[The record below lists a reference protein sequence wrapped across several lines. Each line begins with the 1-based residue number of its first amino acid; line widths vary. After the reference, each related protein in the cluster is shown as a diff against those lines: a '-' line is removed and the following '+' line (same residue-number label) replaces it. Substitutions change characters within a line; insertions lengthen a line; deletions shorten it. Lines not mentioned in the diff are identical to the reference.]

1 MKKLCVITLIM
12 FLLTLTACSSNVIRE
27 VEDDTVKIWWYE
39 QEGNTHYNL
48 IMKETINKI
57 ISYAKLN
64 EIKIDIQKYS
74 YADLSY
80 DDYVLKRNAAVS
92 YGDVN
97 IIFDTADNLYQLRE
111 KSGSY
116 DKIKNYENLFDN
128 FKNQYCIPLCID
140 MRVNFVNNY
149 VLKSYNIEPENAITL
164 DEYYAI
170 KQSMKESG
178 AEFELSPVEFDE
190 LVDYYCRKNNV
201 QVVIEE
207 GKLNIDKEAVLTT
220 VHELVD
226 DIKNNYDYANF
237 IGEIEEAVKN
247 DSEDK
252 IIEKKNGY
260 DFSYFMG
267 YYSALNYEDYRRNI
281 PSIENC
287 TMVIVDNNSYKFT
300 VPCAF
305 IPENNKNEAA
315 YSIADTLLSDGFQ
328 TIIYGLCTGIITNSE
343 KTKELIGFDEN
354 WNYVGIKNLTDVN
367 GNKVALKTYPLKEEE
382 KLYEL
387 LTKGYEIIRDRDM
400 TDFFTDSKYYWTLN
414 EFIWRMT
421 IDAIKDNKIFGEF
434 DKAADDFIT
443 NLNIRNN

>member
-1 MKKLCVITLIM
+1 MA
-12 FLLTLTACSSNVIRE
+12 FLTACSKNVNHKIE
-27 VEDDTVKIWWYE
+27 YDTVKIWWYE
-39 QEGNTHYNL
+39 QEGNTYYNH
-48 IMKETINKI
+48 IMENVIDKI
-57 ISYAKLN
+57 TSYAKLN
-64 EIKIDIQKYS
+64 DIKIDIQKYS
-74 YADLSY
+74 YA
-80 DDYVLKRNAAVS
+80 DYVLKRNAAVS

-97 IIFDTADNLYQLRE
+97 IIFDTADNLYQLKE
-111 KSGSY
+111 KAGSY

-128 FKNQYCIPLCID
+128 LKNQYCIPLCID

-164 DEYYAI
+164 DEYYEI
-170 KQSMKESG
+170 KQSMKELG
-178 AEFELSPVEFDE
+178 AEFKLNFMEFEE

-207 GKLNIDKEAVLTT
+207 GKLNIDKEAILTT

-237 IGEIEEAVKN
+237 ISEIEKTVKN
-247 DSEDK
+247 EPEDK
-252 IIEKKNGY
+252 IIEKKSGY

-267 YYSALNYEDYRRNI
+267 YYIALNYEEYNRTK

-287 TMVIVDNNSYKFT
+287 TMVIVDNNRYKFT

-305 IPENNKNEAA
+305 IPENNKNEVA
-315 YSIADTLLSDGFQ
+315 YSIVDTLLSDGFQ
-328 TIIYGLCTGIITNSE
+328 NIVYDCCMGIITNSE
-343 KTKELIGFDEN
+343 KTKKLIGFDEN
-354 WNYVGIKNLTDVN
+354 WNYVGIRNLADVN
-367 GNKVALKTYPLKEEE
+367 GNKVAKKIYPKKEED

-414 EFIWRMT
+414 EFVSCMT
-421 IDAIKDNKIFGEF
+421 IDAIKDNKKF
-434 DKAADDFIT
+434 DVIVK
-443 NLNIRNN
+443 